1 MASFT
6 KEYKEYVPMAMRKA
20 DYAKEGKEGKEV
32 EEEKTIYLAPRD
44 EEFKALIRSLLV
56 RGKLVPK
63 YIDLLMTEKSMEEY
77 SKAFTAESADPENNS
92 EVYEQLGDVT
102 ANKFI
107 VWYMYKRFPQLMCTE
122 GVKVVARLRIN
133 YGAKQSFYNIAN
145 SLGFWKFIS
154 ASDEDRSR
162 KMKPLLEDSLEAF
175 IGVTEFLLDTNFR
188 QGVGNAIVYD
198 ILANIFDEMP
208 ISLEYEDLYDA
219 KTRLK
224 ELFDYRV
231 IGEGKIEYR
240 ETKMDMIT
248 KSVVYRVIG
257 EGKQTQYIPLGE
269 GTASLKADAQ
279 QNAAKNAL
287 VFLKSRGYSKPVPEV
302 YSKFCKK

>member
-6 KEYKEYVPMAMRKA
+6 KEYKEYVPIAMRKP
-20 DYAKEGKEGKEV
+20 DYAKEGKEV

-175 IGVTEFLLDTNFR
+175 IGATEFLLDSNFR

-224 ELFDYRV
+224 ELFDFY
-231 IGEGKIEYR
+231 GAPMGKIEYR
-240 ETKMDMIT
+240 ETKMDMLT
-248 KSVVYRVIG
+248 KSVVYKVMG
-257 EGKQTQYIPLGE
+257 TGQYIPLGE

-279 QNAAKNAL
+279 QNAARNAL
-287 VFLKSRGYSKPVPEV
+287 KYLATQGYTKPVPEV